1 MKILAGSASRRLAS
15 SLHTELGA
23 PVLGAE
29 IKRFP
34 DDECYVRILD
44 DVNGQDVVVVQNTYP
59 DGNLVEHLILQ
70 DAARLAGAKRVL
82 SVIPY
87 FGYARQDRQFKQGE
101 AVSARL
107 MARIAEGSA
116 DGTIL
121 VDVHNVSTLD
131 EYRKKVINAS
141 AIPSLARFLAVHDKI
156 DVVLSPD
163 KGSLAR
169 AGEAAKLMGCG
180 FDHLE
185 KTRLDGSTVVIK
197 PKELDVAGKSVAI
210 VDDIIAT
217 GGTIAAAAEELRRR
231 GAARIVAAC
240 THGLFTGGGL
250 QRLKGVCDAVYSSD
264 TLENESTAYSPAAEV
279 AAALKSISNLY

>member
-1 MKILAGSASRRLAS
+1 MKILAGTASRRLAS
-15 SLHTELGA
+15 SIHTELGA

-34 DDECYVRILD
+34 DEECYVRILD
-44 DVNGQDVVVVQNTYP
+44 DVADEDVIVVQNTYP

-70 DAARLAGAKRVL
+70 DAARLSGANRVF

-87 FGYARQDRQFKQGE
+87 FGYARQDKLFKQGE

-107 MARIAEGSA
+107 MARAVEANA

-121 VDVHNVSTLD
+121 IDIHNVSTLD
-131 EYRKKVINAS
+131 EYRKKVVNAS
-141 AIPSLARFLAVHDKI
+141 AIPSLARFLTAHDKI

-169 AGEAAKLMGCG
+169 AGEAAKLMKCG

-185 KTRLDGSTVVIK
+185 KTRLDGSTVLIK

-217 GGTIAAAAEELRRR
+217 GGTIAAAAEELRKR
-231 GAARIVAAC
+231 GARRIVAAC

-250 QRLKGVCDAVYSSD
+250 QRLRGVCDAVYSSE

-279 AAALKSISNLY
+279 VSALKSISI